1 MNDWQN
7 SSMNGSMKRV
17 SLPSNT
23 GREHT
28 LAAMQ
33 RDVHRRHSSCENL
46 DEEMDNNKRSHAHS
60 APVDGQQRKG
70 SIGRRSLRPGFLSGG
85 SISRVRKSAVSFFKR
100 RRATIDSATEDH
112 LIDSD
117 LRRPSARVEDP
128 FPTQESRSTTSRTST
143 VNKTWNLDSCIDV
156 IETLQRTSSMSLT
169 PDQSAAI
176 QHLRSA
182 SMASASRQRGIDRLG
197 IGNSNRGSVSG
208 QRRNALMLDSNT
220 ALLSNELLKCFQE
233 AEGHKNDTTHQT
245 NVTAVLAN
253 YGGDVFENVS
263 ELAPRR
269 MRKSRSTELMLSPRD
284 ADVSIG
290 HKKRIATRHT
300 TNFSRRGS
308 DAFSIDSETTLRS
321 SSAGQVEGRRDS
333 LTLESLEDDSRK
345 EKRRDG
351 EVGIDPLTPGSPS
364 MQEFFLDSSLTM
376 GDKKYAVYCPPEW
389 NALTKDSREKLT
401 EILSWDNL
409 SKWEFNVLEV
419 TEYSKAILKRSG
431 SLLEESSMDV
441 QNCPLLFVGWA
452 ILCAPMAQKA
462 MAGSLGDDAPCSPS
476 SSDGEKERP
485 CHPCYFDL
493 NINPETVCNFLRK
506 IESQYKSDTPYHN
519 NTHAAD
525 VTQTLHCLLQFVGED
540 KLDVIWDPVDI
551 FAILLAATFHDVG
564 HKGVNNLYQKNT
576 RSTLAI
582 RYNDES
588 ILENMHSAV
597 GHSLLMGDDK
607 QDEWDVFKGWDHRQI
622 EQARGVM
629 ISAILGTDMSNHFE
643 SVGKLANMVEKVQ
656 SNALNVSDSSKESN
670 NGSKSSEGKGVLSIL
685 VEALGS
691 EKHSGNE
698 SHQKECKTLSQN
710 LLKLLLHAADISNP
724 AKKIEIARI
733 WAERALSEFF
743 TQGDMEEQ
751 LGIPISPLCD
761 RRTVKKADSQIGF
774 LKFVI
779 RPTFLLLGEIIP
791 RISKDVMPII
801 DSNIKYYISEKNR
814 LSMAVVQAGV
824 KVTAKLARIR
834 ASKVHIEP
842 LSQEES
848 GVGGDDSSSSDDDE
862 TDDMN
867 NTKLEDITNVVEQSV
882 GNANTSNDATQD
894 AINGKSESKEK
905 VEADEKIDEA
915 GSTTETIPKGEPP

>member
-1 MNDWQN
+1 
-7 SSMNGSMKRV
+7 MKRV

-33 RDVHRRHSSCENL
+33 RDVHRRHSSCDNLDAL
-46 DEEMDNNKRSHAHS
+46 DEELDNDKRSHAHS
-60 APVDGQQRKG
+60 APVDGRFNN
-70 SIGRRSLRPGFLSGG
+70 IRRSLRPGFLSGG
-85 SISRVRKSAVSFFKR
+85 SISRVRKSAVSFFKS
-100 RRATIDSATEDH
+100 RRASSDDSAADH

-117 LRRPSARVEDP
+117 LRRPSARVDDP
-128 FPTQESRSTTSRTST
+128 FPTHQQERSTSRTST

-182 SMASASRQRGIDRLG
+182 SMASASRQRGIDRSG
-197 IGNSNRGSVSG
+197 IGNSNRGSVSS

-308 DAFSIDSETTLRS
+308 DAFSIDSETTLHS

-419 TEYSKAILKRSG
+419 TECSKAILKRSG
-431 SLLEESSMDV
+431 SLLEEESSMDV

-462 MAGSLGDDAPCSPS
+462 MVGSLGDDAPCSPG
-476 SSDGEKERP
+476 SDGEKEKP

-525 VTQTLHCLLQFVGED
+525 VTQTLHCLLHFVGED

-607 QDEWDVFKGWDHRQI
+607 QDEWDVFKGWDRRQI

-629 ISAILGTDMSNHFE
+629 ITAILGTDMSNHFE
-643 SVGKLANMVEKVQ
+643 SVGKLANMVEKVK
-656 SNALNVSDSSKESN
+656 SNTLNVSDSSKESN
-670 NGSKSSEGKGVLSIL
+670 DDGSKSSEGKGVLSIL

-691 EKHSGNE
+691 EKHCGNE
-698 SHQKECKTLSQN
+698 SHQKECKTLSRN
-710 LLKLLLHAADISNP
+710 ILKLLLHAADISNP

-761 RRTVKKADSQIGF
+761 QKTVKKADSQIGF

-801 DSNIKYYISEKNR
+801 DANIKYYISEKNR

-824 KVTAKLARIR
+824 KVTTKLARIR

-842 LSQEES
+842 LSQEGS

-862 TDDMN
+862 TDGMN
-867 NTKLEDITNVVEQSV
+867 NTKLEDITNVVEQSIS
-882 GNANTSNDATQD
+882 NTSNDATD
-894 AINGKSESKEK
+894 AITGKSESKEK
-905 VEADEKIDEA
+905 VEADEKVDKQAI
-915 GSTTETIPKGEPP
+915 STTETNGEPP

>member
-1 MNDWQN
+1 
-7 SSMNGSMKRV
+7 V
-17 SLPSNT
+17 
-23 GREHT
+23 
-28 LAAMQ
+28 
-33 RDVHRRHSSCENL
+33 
-46 DEEMDNNKRSHAHS
+46 
-60 APVDGQQRKG
+60 
-70 SIGRRSLRPGFLSGG
+70 
-85 SISRVRKSAVSFFKR
+85 
-100 RRATIDSATEDH
+100 
-112 LIDSD
+112 
-117 LRRPSARVEDP
+117 
-128 FPTQESRSTTSRTST
+128 
-143 VNKTWNLDSCIDV
+143 
-156 IETLQRTSSMSLT
+156 
-169 PDQSAAI
+169 
-176 QHLRSA
+176 
-182 SMASASRQRGIDRLG
+182 
-197 IGNSNRGSVSG
+197 
-208 QRRNALMLDSNT
+208 
-220 ALLSNELLKCFQE
+220 
-233 AEGHKNDTTHQT
+233 
-245 NVTAVLAN
+245 
-253 YGGDVFENVS
+253 
-263 ELAPRR
+263 
-269 MRKSRSTELMLSPRD
+269 
-284 ADVSIG
+284 
-290 HKKRIATRHT
+290 
-300 TNFSRRGS
+300 
-308 DAFSIDSETTLRS
+308 
-321 SSAGQVEGRRDS
+321 
-333 LTLESLEDDSRK
+333 
-345 EKRRDG
+345 
-351 EVGIDPLTPGSPS
+351 
-364 MQEFFLDSSLTM
+364 
-376 GDKKYAVYCPPEW
+376 
-389 NALTKDSREKLT
+389 
-401 EILSWDNL
+401 
-409 SKWEFNVLEV
+409 
-419 TEYSKAILKRSG
+419 
-431 SLLEESSMDV
+431 
-441 QNCPLLFVGWA
+441 
-452 ILCAPMAQKA
+452 
-462 MAGSLGDDAPCSPS
+462 GSLGDDAPCSPS
-476 SSDGEKERP
+476 ISEGEKKEP
-485 CHPCYFDL
+485 SLPCYFDL

-525 VTQTLHCLLQFVGED
+525 VTQTLHCLLHFVGED

-607 QDEWDVFKGWDHRQI
+607 KDEWDVFKGWDHRQI

-629 ISAILGTDMSNHFE
+629 ITAILGTDMSNHFE

-656 SNALNVSDSSKESN
+656 SNNLNVSDSSKESN
-670 NGSKSSEGKGVLSIL
+670 DGSKGKGVLSIL

-698 SHQKECKTLSQN
+698 SHQKECKTLSRN

-724 AKKIEIARI
+724 AKKIDVARI

-801 DSNIKYYISEKNR
+801 DANIKYYISEKNR

-842 LSQEES
+842 LSQEGA
-848 GVGGDDSSSSDDDE
+848 GVGEDDSSSSDDDE
-862 TDDMN
+862 TDGMN

-882 GNANTSNDATQD
+882 GNTNTSSNDATQD

-905 VEADEKIDEA
+905 VEAEEKLDKQDV
-915 GSTTETIPKGEPP
+915 STTETIQNGEPP